1 MPNEVMQFVGSLAA
15 VAAIVGI
22 AWLLGSRQRAQLS
35 GEKEARELFS
45 LAPGGF
51 EPAEIAMDKEGRAAI
66 ARDADKRLAVL
77 VPHGTRFVVRMV
89 PSNTSIQREG
99 DSLSISSVPGLRIT
113 LERGARHWANTDNDD
128 NNG

>member
-1 MPNEVMQFVGSLAA
+1 MQFVGSLAA

-22 AWLLGSRQRAQLS
+22 AWLLGSRQSARLS
-35 GEKEARELFS
+35 GEEEARELFS

-51 EPAEIAMDKEGRAAI
+51 EPAEIAMDNEGRTAI

-77 VPHGTRFVVRMV
+77 VPHGNQFVVRLV
-89 PSNTSIQREG
+89 PPNSSIHLEG

-113 LERGARHWANTDNDD
+113 LEQGARDWANTDNDD